1 MKGKIIMK
9 NFNKQCGEV
18 SLFVVIFAT
27 LLITVLTISFVRIM
41 IQSQQQASAADL
53 SQSAYDSA
61 QVGVEDAKRA
71 IIRYQTMCANGES
84 DCLNSSKIS
93 SPDCNIA
100 VSQLSDVEDEGG
112 EIQVKTGSADTLA
125 QAYTCVIINPQ
136 TENYLGV
143 LGADA
148 SKFIPLVGASD
159 FDTIKIDWFNSKDL
173 PCNSDINGCT
183 GAAFEVDVPVI
194 SIDKPLLQKNSWN
207 DAAAPNRPSIMRA
220 QLIEHINTDFSL
232 TDFEGAS
239 ESVDK
244 GSNNTLF
251 LYPSNIDGIPKFI
264 FDESKKN
271 KLNSSPTFV
280 ECSNSLAGG
289 GYACSAIIPL
299 PKPVT
304 SKDRSVYLNLKSF
317 YRQSNYKITLINNLS
332 GNCGSASAAGCVKFD
347 GVQISIDSTGRAND
361 IFRRVQSRVEP
372 TNNFPY
378 PENAIDLKYNLCK
391 VFGVTDKPE
400 EFFGNTNCTP

>member
-1 MKGKIIMK
+1 M
-9 NFNKQCGEV
+9 

-100 VSQLSDVEDEGG
+100 VSQLSDVEDEGD

-159 FDTIKIDWFNSKDL
+159 FNTIKIDWFNSKDL
-173 PCNSDINGCT
+173 PCNSNINGCT
-183 GAAFEVDVPVI
+183 GAAFDVDVPI
-194 SIDKPLLQKNSWN
+194 SIYKPLLQKNSWN
-207 DAAAPNRPSIMRA
+207 DTAAPNRPSIMRA
-220 QLIEHINTDFSL
+220 QLIEHINTDFLL

-239 ESVDK
+239 ESVNK

-251 LYPSNIDGIPKFI
+251 LYPSNINGSPKFI
-264 FDESKKN
+264 FDERKTN
-271 KLNSSPTFV
+271 KLESSPTFV
-280 ECSNSLAGG
+280 KCSNSLASG

-299 PKPVT
+299 PNPVT
-304 SKDRSVYLNLKSF
+304 NKDRSVYLNLKSF
-317 YRQSNYKITLINNLS
+317 YRQSNYKITLINSLS
-332 GNCGSASAAGCVKFD
+332 GNCDSTSAVGCVKFD

-378 PENAIDLKYNLCK
+378 PENAIDLRDNLCK
-391 VFGVTDKPE
+391 VFGVTDNPD
-400 EFFGNTNCTP
+400 EFFGIDDCTP